1 MEFPMRNEE
10 WTWEASPKRQF
21 NIKRLQRCY
30 DMELPKPEKQPQD
43 TKSMRKYSRKEKDSQ
58 PYWNM
63 WRAVLTGWLIRYP
76 MFFFKIIG
84 LSVLGIFFLT
94 LVLIG
99 SITETSEPTQSI
111 PEEVQR
117 DL

>member
-1 MEFPMRNEE
+1 MNQEE

-21 NIKRLQRCY
+21 NLKRLQRCY
-30 DMELPKPEKQPQD
+30 DMEYNNPIQPPKPEKQPRD
-43 TKSMRKYSRKEKDSQ
+43 TKNMRKERSQ

-76 MFFFKIIG
+76 MVFFKMIG
-84 LSVLGIFFLT
+84 ITVLGSFFLT
-94 LVLIG
+94 LLLIG
-99 SITETSEPTQSI
+99 SISNTLDDSQSI

>member
-1 MEFPMRNEE
+1 MRNEE

-30 DMELPKPEKQPQD
+30 DAEYNSPLQKETPRD
-43 TKSMRKYSRKEKDSQ
+43 TKNMREERTQ

-76 MFFFKIIG
+76 MVFFKMIG
-84 LSVLGIFFLT
+84 ITVLGSFFLT

-99 SITETSEPTQSI
+99 SISNTLDDSQSI
-111 PEEVQR
+111 SEEVQR